1 MISKEKINR
10 NTETFKYLM
19 KSQQGLKDYIK
30 NVDIDLSYYGR
41 DRENQ
46 KVDQFMIEVDFLV
59 LNDFDPDTDQIFRIV
74 KEATKNLFDFYS
86 NYSFDE
92 NLNIVSQKQHPDI
105 DFKKNI
111 FGELLPNLKFSY
123 GDGELSF
130 SLHYMIETVDLKGT
144 KND

>member
-1 MISKEKINR
+1 MISKEKIKR

-19 KSQQGLKDYIK
+19 KSQPGLKDYVK
-30 NVDIDLSYYGR
+30 NVDMDLSYYGR

-59 LNDFDPDTDQIFRIV
+59 LDEFDPDTDQIFRIV
-74 KEATKNLFDFYS
+74 KKATENLFNFYS

-111 FGELLPNLKFSY
+111 FGELLTNLNFSY
-123 GDGELSF
+123 GDGKLSF
-130 SLHYMIETVDLKGT
+130 SLHYMIESIDTKGT
-144 KND
+144 KDN

>member
-1 MISKEKINR
+1 MISKEKLKR

-19 KSQQGLKDYIK
+19 KSHPGLKDYVK
-30 NVDIDLSYYGR
+30 NVDMDLSYYGR
-41 DRENQ
+41 DRENK

-59 LNDFDPDTDQIFRIV
+59 LNDFDPETDQIFRIV
-74 KEATKNLFDFYS
+74 KEATKNLFNFYS

-111 FGELLPNLKFSY
+111 FGELLPNLNFSY
-123 GDGELSF
+123 SDGRLSF
-130 SLHYMIETVDLKGT
+130 TLHYMIETADLKGD